1 MKILITAAG
10 PTLDSP
16 VDPRFGR
23 SAYFIVVDPDTM
35 EFEALKN
42 PNDMATGG
50 AGIQAAQMVAGMG
63 VSHIITGAVG
73 PNAGGVLSGTGIQV
87 LQAGSGSVKDT
98 VLAFKENR
106 LQSIPTG
113 GGYMPG
119 GYGMGGFG
127 RGWGYG
133 RGMAAG
139 FGRGYWRGMGWNM
152 GGYYPGYNPGY
163 SPPPLDKKG
172 ELELLKAQADMLKR
186 QLEDIEKRI
195 KELESL

>member
-1 MKILITAAG
+1 MKILVTAAG

-23 SAYFIVVDPDTM
+23 SAYFIIVDPDTM
-35 EFEALKN
+35 EFESLKN
-42 PNDMATGG
+42 PYDVATGG

-63 VSHIITGAVG
+63 VSYIITGAVG
-73 PNAGGVLSGTGIQV
+73 PNAGGVLSGTGIQA
-87 LQAGSGSVKDT
+87 LQAGSGSVKDA
-98 VLAFKENR
+98 VLAFKESR
-106 LQSIPTG
+106 LQSIPIG

-127 RGWGYG
+127 RGFGG
-133 RGMAAG
+133 G
-139 FGRGYWRGMGWNM
+139 FGRGFGRGMGWNM
-152 GGYYPGYNPGY
+152 GGYYPGYNPGF

-172 ELELLKAQADMLKR
+172 ELELLKAQADMLRR
-186 QLEDIEKRI
+186 QLEDIENRI